1 VAALEELHR
10 TEAVM
15 SCVVLSLKVPIAVN
29 CLVVP
34 TAMLELA
41 GVTVIENRV
50 APVTLRVAVPVTEPE
65 VALMVAVPTPTPVDK
80 PAELIVATVDGD
92 DDHATEVS
100 TCVLP
105 SSKLPIAVNC

>member
-1 VAALEELHR
+1 
-10 TEAVM
+10 M